1 MGLLSFLD
9 KLKSPKNSGP
19 KQATGP
25 SSPECLALMQEYIDI
40 EHAIKKA
47 VRSGRII
54 DPTEYMPLYLDS
66 KETLDELDNKD
77 VSAFKKSRDYHNL
90 EKAKQDARREVE
102 GLISLLES
110 QNYKIWESRI
120 DGARSTVDSVDGQK
134 LNKEQMLCIVKDV
147 KNHLV
152 TGGAKTGKTVCIAGK
167 IEYSLKKNLLSKDD
181 ILVLSHTPHSAA
193 ALRALIKNETGED
206 IFVSTFEDI
215 CQQILTESNT
225 SITKITNAQI
235 RDFVKEQIRLN
246 MQSNQSYMRDVCLH
260 LLYDY
265 ITPKS
270 EFDFT
275 SWDEYDDYLKLNPP
289 VTIKGQRVRNYGEME
304 IANFLTENGIDYRYR
319 EMFTSDTTSSEYG
332 QYHVSF
338 YLPKYGVY
346 IEYFGV
352 DENGNAPAYW
362 NSPVKGEN
370 TPAAYAKS
378 VAWKKSLHESQNTKV
393 IYCHAHQQLNGT
405 MFSSLKDDLL
415 SFGVRFNPQSTQELW
430 GQLKNLGGM
439 PIDGL
444 VELLVT
450 AIVTMKSKNIN
461 INQLAELTNNDAY
474 NRHSTERLIRVLRP
488 VYEAYKNHL
497 IVSKLSDT
505 TDIIHNAISKIENRR
520 YNHAYKLVI
529 VDDYQEITP
538 PQVELLQAL
547 RKQNNFDFVGVGNDW
562 QGVGR
567 FNGSNVGYML
577 NFADV
582 WGPCTTTTF
591 KTTYFCPA
599 SIVKMATDFI
609 RKNPTQIAKDVECK
623 IEGGAYIADA
633 HGESQDDAIVQ
644 MGRRLCELPQGVFV
658 LLVGRYASDVM
669 MLNADS
675 AFSYNVD
682 SNTGFAQVINEK
694 RPDLH
699 ITFVPAT
706 ALHSLVTEYV
716 FILNNKTT
724 RVGFPNSTQ
733 DAAIL
738 KALRGNNDTY
748 PMAEERRMFY
758 SALTRAKTKVFLTTI
773 AGNESIF
780 AKEIKEKYRDEITQ
794 EQTTCPLCGK
804 KLDKKVGFYREFYA
818 CSNRNNGCEF
828 ARDIKVTKEE

>member
-77 VSAFKKSRDYHNL
+77 VSAFKKSRDYQNL
-90 EKAKQDARREVE
+90 EKAKQDARKEVE
-102 GLISLLES
+102 GLVPLIES
-110 QNYKIWESRI
+110 QNNKIWESRI
-120 DGARSTVDSVDGQK
+120 NSARSTVDSVDGQK
-134 LNKEQMLCIVKDV
+134 LNKEQMLCVVKDV
-147 KNHLV
+147 KNHLIA
-152 TGGAKTGKTVCIAGK
+152 GGAKTGKTVCIAGK
-167 IEYSLKKNLLSKDD
+167 IEYALKKNLLQKDD
-181 ILVLSHTPHSAA
+181 ILVLSHTSHSAA

-206 IFVSTFEDI
+206 ILVSTFDDI
-215 CQQILTESNT
+215 CNQILSQSNT
-225 SITKITNAQI
+225 TLNKISNAEI
-235 RDFVKEQIRLN
+235 RDFIKEQIRLN
-246 MQSNQSYMRDVCLH
+246 MQSNQSYMKDVCLH

-265 ITPKS
+265 VTTVS
-270 EFDFT
+270 EFNFST
-275 SWDEYDDYLKLNPP
+275 WEEYEDYLTINPP
-289 VTIKGQRVRNYGEME
+289 ITIKGQRVRNYGEME

-319 EMFTSDTTSSEYG
+319 EMFTVDTTSSEYG

-362 NSPVKGEN
+362 RSGVKGEG
-370 TPAAYAKS
+370 TAAAYANS
-378 VAWKKSLHESQNTKV
+378 VAWKKSLHQEKNTKV
-393 IYCHAHQQLNGT
+393 VYCYAHQQLNGT
-405 MFSSLKDDLL
+405 MFSSLREGLL
-415 SFGVRFNPQSTQELW
+415 GYGVRFNPQSTSELW
-430 GQLKNLGGM
+430 SQLRNLGGM

-444 VELLVT
+444 VELITT
-450 AIVTMKSKNIN
+450 AIVSMKAKNIS
-461 INQLAELTNNDAY
+461 IEKLIEMTKNDAY
-474 NRHSTERLIRVLRP
+474 NLHRNERLIRVLKP
-488 VYEAYKNHL
+488 IYDAYKNHL
-497 IVSKLSDT
+497 IVSKLADT
-505 TDIIHNAISKIENRR
+505 NDIIANAISKVENRR

-538 PQVELLQAL
+538 MQVDLLLAL
-547 RKQNNFDFVGVGNDW
+547 RKQNNFDFIGVGNDW
-562 QGVGR
+562 QSVGR
-567 FNGSNVGYML
+567 LNGGNVGYML
-577 NFADV
+577 NFSDV
-582 WGPCTTTTF
+582 WGPSTTTTF

-599 SIVKMATDFI
+599 PIVSMATDFI
-609 RKNPTQIAKDVECK
+609 RKNTTQIAKDVECD
-623 IEGGAYIADA
+623 IDGTAYIADA

-644 MGRRLCELPQGVFV
+644 MGRRICELPQGVFV
-658 LLVGRYASDVM
+658 LLVGRYMSDIM

-675 AFSYNVD
+675 AFSYNID
-682 SNTGFAQVINEK
+682 KDTGFAQVINEK

-706 ALHSLVTEYV
+706 SLHSLVTEYV
-716 FILNNKTT
+716 FILNNKTA

-733 DAAIL
+733 DSPIL
-738 KALRGNNDTY
+738 KVIRDNKDTY

-758 SALTRAKTKVFLTTI
+758 SALTRAKTRVFLVTI
-773 AGNESIF
+773 NGNESIF
-780 AKEIKEKYRDEITQ
+780 AKEIKEKYRDEIRK
-794 EQTTCPLCGK
+794 EQTTCPLCGHT
-804 KLDKKVGFYREFYA
+804 LDKKVGFYREFYA
-818 CSNRNNGCEF
+818 CSNRNNGCSF
-828 ARDIKVTKEE
+828 TRDIKVIKEE